1 MNTFTIIAI
10 PFFITAMISLTLAA
24 RQKQSVWLI
33 VGGIFMCSSVVNAVI
48 GMSL

>member
-10 PFFITAMISLTLAA
+10 PFFISSIVFLLLAA
-24 RQKQSVWLI
+24 RLKQSVWLI
-33 VGGIFMCSSVVNAVI
+33 VGSVFMCSSVVNAVI